1 LAPYLLLHLVVVAVV
16 QLEVDQIRKP
26 RPVVVVQVVAAVA
39 VILNLEE
46 QELLAKEIQVANPIL
61 VIVEEEIQLVVV
73 VELAVLALV
82 V

>member
-1 LAPYLLLHLVVVAVV
+1 MV
-16 QLEVDQIRKP
+16 QLEVDQVWKP

-61 VIVEEEIQLVVV
+61 VIMEEEIQLVVV